1 MFFQIT
7 LSSTLNNTTLESDSV
22 SSQDEED
29 YIHNADWL
37 GKDKHV
43 FILSSAGKPIYSR
56 YFFIIF
62 SILCN
67 TCHCIDSNFSRYG
80 NEDKLAALCGVIQ
93 ALVSFVNKSGED
105 TIRSLHTSS
114 CLVVFLI
121 KGPLIIAAVS
131 KLNENETQLVLQL
144 T

>member
-1 MFFQIT
+1 MNLYLLTI
-7 LSSTLNNTTLESDSV
+7 N
-22 SSQDEED
+22 
-29 YIHNADWL
+29 YIS
-37 GKDKHV
+37 
-43 FILSSAGKPIYSR
+43 FY
-56 YFFIIF
+56 
-62 SILCN
+62 
-67 TCHCIDSNFSRYG
+67 RYG

-105 TIRSLHTSS
+105 TIRSIHTPS